1 MLVIAGL
8 SVIAVAAPLLDLYGS
23 NPEVFVANRTSRW
36 EIVLFGLMVTLTI
49 PLLSLGIL
57 AGARSVSE
65 HAQKIAYQVIVIILA
80 LAAGLVVGRQVF
92 PESTLGAVINAVVVA
107 AVVLG
112 LHRWMR
118 GLLVVLAAALPVV
131 LVLFVSTSA
140 SARLVWSEP
149 DVPDTADT
157 DIRAPAP
164 VVLIQLDEFPVSS
177 LMNQEGGINEA
188 LFPNFARL
196 ANEGTWYRNALSSS
210 IATTQSVPAILTGRL
225 GEKGLSPSSIDHPN
239 NLFTLLEGAYEMHVI
254 EWVAEMCPE
263 DICEE
268 FARRSPARFSS
279 LLADVGVV
287 YGHLTLPPEGRE
299 MLPSIGNSWKGF
311 LGQKA
316 STSGTE
322 VRVDGLPVP
331 AAPKR
336 ADWIDWMQRIANG
349 IGDDESPI
357 LHYAHL
363 KSPHVPWITNPSG
376 THYERPEEYTEVE
389 GVGGDGRW
397 VLESEPAMLA
407 FQRHLYQ
414 TGFLDTMFGRLF
426 DRLDETGTWD
436 DTMIIVVA
444 DHGASFVPGEHRRWP
459 YENNRD
465 DLYRVPMF
473 IKYPHQDVGVV
484 RDEPVFGIDLVPTL
498 VDVLE
503 ITTDWEFDGIS
514 LLEIEGTDRPHTPL
528 LWCCNGS
535 GVSTDLQ
542 VLFDQVSRNHQ
553 WIPDQGSW
561 QAVAGVGRNAEL
573 VGIPVGSLLVHDDP
587 DLRWSIDKPLDSV
600 DRDGG
605 QVQTLVTGRVELPA
619 GVTAN
624 DILIVVNGRV
634 AGVGFITRDS
644 ATGGTIRSLL
654 AEDLVADGSNDVRVL
669 IADPSG
675 GWIAGE
681 SDVLILEFVAD
692 DGHRLELRSE
702 GSRRLQ
708 VDEITVTTEGWQVI
722 GWAADVVKKETP
734 DSIYVFVGDVL
745 VAWGP
750 PNEDNKN
757 VVRWFGS
764 DDLLRSGF
772 SFEIASE
779 LVPAEIDQ
787 LTVVAE
793 FGSYAIGDRARLER

>member
-8 SVIAVAAPLLDLYGS
+8 SVVAVSAPLLDLYGR
-23 NPEVFVANRTSRW
+23 NPEVFVANRTDPF
-36 EIVLFGLMVTLTI
+36 EIVLFGLIVTLTI

-57 AGARSVSE
+57 VAVRRVSE
-65 HAQKIAYQVIVIILA
+65 RAQEISYQVIVIILA

-149 DVPDTADT
+149 DVPDTAGT

-196 ANEGTWYRNALSSS
+196 ANEGTWYRNAFSSS

-225 GEKGLSPSSIDHPN
+225 GEKGLSPSSVDHPN

-263 DICEE
+263 ETCPD
-268 FARRSPARFSS
+268 FAGRAPARFSA
-279 LLADVGVV
+279 LLQDVGVV
-287 YGHLTLPPEGRE
+287 YGHLTLPPSARE
-299 MLPSIGNSWKGF
+299 RLPSIDNSWKGF

-316 STSGTE
+316 TPSGTAIAI
-322 VRVDGLPVP
+322 DGLPVP
-331 AAPKR
+331 PAPKR
-336 ADWIDWMQRIANG
+336 AEWIDWMQRIANG
-349 IGDDESPI
+349 IGDDASPI
-357 LHYAHL
+357 LHYAHI
-363 KSPHVPWITNPSG
+363 KSPHVPWVTNPSG
-376 THYERPEEYTEVE
+376 THYERPEQYTEVE

-397 VLESEPAMLA
+397 VLESEPAILA

-414 TGFLDTMFGRLF
+414 TGFLDTMFGKLF

-459 YENNRD
+459 YENNRV

-473 IKYPHQDVGVV
+473 VKYPHQEAGVV
-484 RDEPVFGIDLVPTL
+484 RDEPVFGIDILPTL

-514 LLEIEGTDRPHTPL
+514 LREVDGTERPHEPLRWCCSGDGAGTDL
-528 LWCCNGS
+528 G
-535 GVSTDLQ
+535 DLFAL
-542 VLFDQVSRNHQ
+542 VTRNYE
-553 WIPDQGSW
+553 WIPNQGSW
-561 QAVAGVGRNAEL
+561 EGVAGVGPHAAL
-573 VGIPVGSLLVHDDP
+573 VGGQVDNLRVSHDP
-587 DLRWSIDKPLDSV
+587 ELRWSIDVPLDSV

-605 QVQTLVTGRVELPA
+605 LVQTLVTGRVELPA
-619 GVTAN
+619 GVTSDAV
-624 DILIVVNGRV
+624 LIVLNGRV
-634 AGVGFITRDS
+634 AGVGFISRDS

-654 AEDLVADGSNDVRVL
+654 AEDLILDGANDVEVL
-669 IADPSG
+669 VADPSG
-675 GWIAGE
+675 GWIAGA
-681 SDVLILEFVAD
+681 SDVLEVEFFAD
-692 DGHRLELRSE
+692 DGHRLELRAE
-702 GSRRLQ
+702 GGRRLQ
-708 VDEITVTTEGWQVI
+708 VDEVVETSDGWTVI
-722 GWAADVVKKETP
+722 GWAADVVAKEAP
-734 DSIYVFVGDVL
+734 DIFYVFAGDRLL
-745 VAWGP
+745 VSGP
-750 PNEDNKN
+750 PNLDNKN

-772 SFEIASE
+772 SFEIAAD
-779 LVPAEIDQ
+779 LVPADLEQ
-787 LTVVAE
+787 LTVIAE
-793 FGSYAIGDRARLER
+793 FGSHAIGDIARLSR